1 MAYLD
6 HAATTPMRPVAAE
19 AVARASTETWA
30 NPSGMHAPA
39 RAARRVLDE
48 ARDVVAALCGAAP
61 GDVVFTSGGTEADN
75 LAVLGV
81 HDRVGGTLVCSA
93 IEHHAVLDPVCRRG
107 GHTVAVTSD
116 GVVDLGSLGAAL
128 DELDDVSLVSVM
140 AVNNE
145 VGTIQPIPEIVSR
158 VRRSAPTALVH
169 VDAVQAPAWLDLV
182 PLVADADLVSLSAH
196 KLGGPKGVGALVVR
210 SAARRRLW
218 PRSYGGGQEQE
229 LRPGTQN
236 VAGVAGFSAA
246 AAELLDRRDAEV
258 AHVAALADA
267 LVAGLRERVPGLAV
281 TAAAGPRV
289 PGIVHVCVPGVDS
302 ELLLVLLDRAG
313 VAASAASS
321 CASGALVASHV
332 LAAMGVAT
340 ELARGAL
347 RLSLGWSS
355 TPDDVAAAVA
365 AVAASV
371 EQLT

>member
-6 HAATTPMRPVAAE
+6 HAATTPMRPAAIE
-19 AVARASTETWA
+19 AVARASTDTWA

-48 ARDVVAALCGAAP
+48 ARDVVAELAGAAP

-93 IEHHAVLDPVCRRG
+93 IEHHAVLDPVSSRG
-107 GHTVAVTSD
+107 GRTAAVTTH
-116 GVVDLGSLGAAL
+116 GVLDLPALGSLL

-145 VGTIQPIPEIVSR
+145 VGTIQPVHEVVDL
-158 VRRSAPTALVH
+158 VRQLAPAALVH
-169 VDAVQAPAWLDLV
+169 VDAVQAPAWFDLA
-182 PLVADADLVSLSAH
+182 PFVADADLVSLSAH
-196 KLGGPKGVGALVVR
+196 KLGGPKGIGALVVR
-210 SAARRRLW
+210 SAARPRLA
-218 PRSYGGGQEQE
+218 PRTHGGGQERE

-236 VAGVAGFSAA
+236 VAGAAGFAA
-246 AAELLDRRDAEV
+246 AVTELLGRREGEV
-258 AHVAALADA
+258 AHVAALADT
-267 LVAGLRERVPGLAV
+267 LVAGLRARVPGVVV
-281 TAAAGPRV
+281 TAASGPRV
-289 PGIVHVCVPGVDS
+289 PGIVHLCVPGVDS

-313 VAASAASS
+313 VCASAASS
-321 CASGALVASHV
+321 CASGAMVASHV
-332 LAAMGVAT
+332 LRAMGVPA
-340 ELARGAL
+340 EVARGAL

-355 TPDDVAAAVA
+355 TADDVAGAVA
-365 AVAASV
+365 AIATAV